1 MKKIIF
7 SLLSAATI
15 YQQANACTAVSVSVY
30 NSSKT
35 QVLNTIGSRN
45 MDFENGVAYV
55 PLSFGAV
62 GVHNISD
69 VNMIG
74 SLTKPLSDDAVAQWD
89 NKYQYLG
96 MTLSLTGNLTDGI
109 NNQGLYVG
117 ALYLPNETQY
127 PEYNPQN
134 PGKALAVYDLPNY
147 ILGNFASVSDA
158 VIALQGVQ
166 GVQNPAVQVVKSALM
181 DHFSYPLHFMIQDK
195 GGDRAI
201 IEFINGQLKI
211 YHGTTY
217 DALTNSPDFQW
228 QINNYLTISQNFV
241 QHNTDYS
248 PADGMYE
255 NGSGYLGLPGDST
268 PVSRFDRAYAL
279 LDAAPDTYSDNQAY
293 YVAKTVINSD
303 TVGLGINPGQTLW
316 TSTFNLGSGDYF
328 VSFYFNV
335 AAGGRLMLTNQTP
348 GGDSTTF
355 QHLNVQTMTSAD
367 AKKHLMIM
375 SKLVRNIKY
384 VVGVAPLKPT
394 SATAKYTFSFPK
406 YAGDTSASIGD
417 NVPGVAT
424 LNSTNQ
430 AVPQDAASN
439 NKLWNQISGTL
450 GSIF

>member
-7 SLLSAATI
+7 SLLSIATI

-74 SLTKPLSDDAVAQWD
+74 SLAKPLNDDSVAQWD

-96 MTLSLTGNLTDGI
+96 MTLSLSGNLTDGI

-147 ILGNFASVSDA
+147 ILGNFSSVSEA
-158 VIALQGVQ
+158 VIALQGVN

-181 DHFSYPLHFMIQDK
+181 DHFNYPLHFMIQDK

-201 IEFINGQLKI
+201 LEFINGQIKI

-217 DALTNSPDFQW
+217 AALTNSPDFEW
-228 QINNYLTISQNFV
+228 QINNYLAISQNFV

-293 YVAKTVINSD
+293 YIAKTIINSD
-303 TVGLGINPGQTLW
+303 SVGPGINPGQTLW
-316 TSTFNLGSGDYF
+316 TSTFNLASGDYF
-328 VSFYFNV
+328 VNFYFS
-335 AAGGRLMLTNQTP
+335 AAVNGRLILTNQAP
-348 GGDSTTF
+348 GVDPKTF

-375 SKLVRNIKY
+375 SKLVRNVKY
-384 VVGVAPLKPT
+384 VVGVSPLKPT
-394 SATAKYTFSFPK
+394 SATAKYNFSFPK
-406 YAGDTSASIGD
+406 YAGDTTASVSD
-417 NVPGVAT
+417 SLSGVAT
-424 LNSTNQ
+424 LNSSNVSTNQ
-430 AVPQDAASN
+430 EASTTD
-439 NKLWNQISGTL
+439 KLWNRISGTL
-450 GSIF
+450 SSVF